1 MSGRGRRQR
10 RRRQYNVSVPISD
23 RVATHLCMPTQP
35 FAEMAD
41 TTRESTRLAQA
52 LGDSPLSIEAKAQQW
67 VDDHRDMTIQIVEN
81 LLYERAKRC
90 LRHGCFITAARVR
103 ITCRNCTNHLAV
115 DRWDAREAM
124 SCTVL
129 PNHSASALADET
141 NIDIMDSS
149 AARSSAD
156 EPDIDSDGCWTAA
169 DGLRCDPFDGDEIA
183 RSKWKSQ
190 RIAPKPK
197 QRPIAEDS
205 SKRRKVKS
213 EVKSGAI
220 KAEPVSPPV
229 SEVTD
234 TSTSS
239 EATLVRGQPKSLR
252 KKAKCAEKQSEAT
265 QYSYKHIDEM
275 TQVSPN
281 ARVEW
286 CHMNAIKVEW
296 VPQNAKAEVK
306 SEDEKDEKSATL
318 VTDSPCK
325 PRDEAQGPEFT
336 PTEME
341 DEAVQE
347 AHCPEHGKDDEKT
360 LADSDY
366 DPSTQENRLDVWPGL
381 TFLEGQGNEDAAED
395 SLCRQA

>member
-10 RRRQYNVSVPISD
+10 RRQQYNVSVPISD

-52 LGDSPLSIEAKAQQW
+52 LGDSPLSIEAKAQKW

-141 NIDIMDSS
+141 NIDLMDSS

-156 EPDIDSDGCWTAA
+156 EPDIDSDGCWMAA

-183 RSKWKSQ
+183 RSEWKSQ

-197 QRPIAEDS
+197 QRPIAEDRLDS

-234 TSTSS
+234 TST
-239 EATLVRGQPKSLR
+239 R
-252 KKAKCAEKQSEAT
+252 SEAT
-265 QYSYKHIDEM
+265 QYSYKHIDNM

-286 CHMNAIKVEW
+286 WNMNAIKDEW
-296 VPQNAKAEVK
+296 VPLYAKAEVK